1 MSTRSSSI
9 FVRIRSLT
17 DLKTNK
23 RSSSEPSAFEGSSKD
38 QCSLLWAPG
47 KNGHASLASSQTV
60 ITQSKGSCRY
70 RSRVLDS
77 CPEMSTPISLIALRA
92 SGLTCVASVPALIAS
107 KRSPARCL
115 SSPSA
120 ICERA
125 ELWVQRNRTLDRSP
139 DSAAVTDHA
148 ALLGTRDQ
156 AVGGL
161 TEQPA
166 CGLPVEGVEAP
177 LPSPLLLH
185 QSRVL
190 ELLHVVGDLRLAHA
204 EVLLKLTDADTLIPL
219 RRGHVGVGEVA
230 ATAALGHHGEHPHP
244 YGVGEGAAQGYESL
258 NPFHSAALADGVLLH
273 DAELLGT
280 HSVPPG
286 RLAAPDEGAGK
297 RDLRRSCDC
306 HCSIAAA
313 TRGFRELLLVG
324 VGDLHRD
331 FLEARLP
338 QQPLVLVLLQSSR
351 DASAPC
357 LHAPNQ
363 FGREPA
369 LVTQEHH
376 VRDGEPASRLEDPQ
390 RLGDHLWLVRREVD
404 DAVGDHHVHV
414 ILWQRYVLDVSLD
427 ELDVLHPSFCLV
439 LLRQRKH
446 LVGHVQPVSLAARGH
461 SLGREQH
468 VYAASAA
475 QVQHV
480 LTRRERGQCRGVAA
494 PQRRRACCLGQPP
507 ELLCRVSAPGPVHT

>member
-1 MSTRSSSI
+1 M
-9 FVRIRSLT
+9 
-17 DLKTNK
+17 
-23 RSSSEPSAFEGSSKD
+23 GSS
-38 QCSLLWAPG
+38 
-47 KNGHASLASSQTV
+47 
-60 ITQSKGSCRY
+60 RY
-70 RSRVLDS
+70 RSKVFDS
-77 CPEMSTPISLIALRA
+77 WPEMSMPISSIALMAR
-92 SGLTCVASVPALIAS
+92 GLTRVASVPAPIAS
-107 KRSPARCL
+107 KRSGARCL

-148 ALLGTRDQ
+148 PLLGAGEQ

-166 CGLPVEGVEAP
+166 CGLPVEGVEGP
-177 LPSPLLLH
+177 LPSPLLTH
-185 QSRVL
+185 EPRVL

-258 NPFHSAALADGVLLH
+258 HPFHSSALADGVLLH

-280 HSVPPG
+280 HSVPLSAGLRP
-286 RLAAPDEGAGK
+286 RIKALASGTSVEAA
-297 RDLRRSCDC
+297 
-306 HCSIAAA
+306 IA
-313 TRGFRELLLVG
+313 TV
-324 VGDLHRD
+324 VS
-331 FLEARLP
+331 P
-338 QQPLVLVLLQSSR
+338 QQPLVLVLLQSPR

-376 VRDGEPASRLEDPQ
+376 VRDGEPAPRLEDPQ

-404 DAVGDHHVHV
+404 DAVGAHHVHV

-461 SLGREQH
+461 PLGREQH

-480 LTRRERGQCRGVAA
+480 LTRRERGQRRGVAA

-507 ELLCRVSAPGPVHT
+507 KLLCGVAAPGPVHTLRLRVEPALARRPATRGRPGPLKHRQRGPSVPLLDPLAYIFAHDAPSDQVMLTRI